1 MRRFVIGIYAVYTCH
16 MPIQKGQPMTI
27 YVAAKDLDY
36 IKLAKQVARING
48 FSMSQF
54 VGAWARQYVEQPDN
68 ARVVKAIRDAQANR
82 DATSEPSGGTETGE
96 RPEGL

>member
-1 MRRFVIGIYAVYTCH
+1 
-16 MPIQKGQPMTI
+16 MTI

-54 VGAWARQYVEQPDN
+54 IGAWARQYVEQPDN
-68 ARVVKAIRDAQANR
+68 ARVVKAIRDAQAR
-82 DATSEPSGGTETGE
+82 QPATSGSTGGTGTGE